1 MLKHSAF
8 IKVENITSK
17 YQTALKQRIKRMNQP
32 VDSQAQLENYMESL
46 HTDHESITHLN
57 DKVPA
62 HEFTV
67 NEIEYQW
74 YEGNY
79 FKKVGESNKGDS
91 FGELALQEKGGR
103 RAATVRCEESDV
115 HFATLTRE
123 EYRDSLQ
130 RIELRM
136 QMETVQF
143 LQQIPCFKTQ
153 SKKALIFFTKYLRNR
168 EFTRGQTVYSER

>member
-1 MLKHSAF
+1 
-8 IKVENITSK
+8 
-17 YQTALKQRIKRMNQP
+17 MNQP
-32 VDSQAQLENYMESL
+32 GDSQAQLENYMESL
-46 HTDHESITHLN
+46 HTDHDTITHLN

-79 FKKVGESNKGDS
+79 FKKVGELNKGDS

-103 RAATVRCEESDV
+103 RAATIRCENSEV

-123 EYRDSLQ
+123 EYRDSL
-130 RIELRM
+130 
-136 QMETVQF
+136 
-143 LQQIPCFKTQ
+143 
-153 SKKALIFFTKYLRNR
+153 
-168 EFTRGQTVYSER
+168 